1 VAAARAW
8 GAQVKA
14 AATALV
20 GVQYALGGAIAAYA
34 ASAMLLAGKP
44 GALALIFLLVA
55 YVPYAGVGSIL
66 VARRPRNVIGWV
78 LLGIGW
84 TFAVGFLP
92 IDATAH
98 ELQTLTASPVQEA
111 IVWLTE
117 WCVSVTFALFAL
129 LAFSFPTGK
138 LAIGR
143 WRNLAALVLALIW
156 ALVIISAFWPVLTVE
171 PRGGTGI
178 VEIPNPIGL
187 LPTRILG
194 IGLPSQMAG
203 TALLPFIMVA
213 SLVAMTGRY
222 AGARDLE
229 RLQMRWLAAS
239 FGLIGIAVPLGFVIW
254 GLFDASGEVSWVPAS
269 VAFMLPPIAIG
280 VAVTRHRLYEIDRII
295 SRTIGCAVITSI
307 LATTFVTL
315 VVGLQAALG
324 SITQSRTPV
333 VAVSTLVAFA
343 AFQPVR
349 RRVQRAVDH
358 RFNRARYDAER
369 LATAFADRLRD
380 EVDLTAVSGDIAGV
394 VDVALRPSAI
404 GVWIRRSRP
413 TTP

>member
-269 VAFMLPPIAIG
+269 VAFMLPPMAIG
-280 VAVTRHRLYEIDRII
+280 VAVTRHRLYDIDRII
-295 SRTIGCAVITSI
+295 SRTIGWAVITSI